1 MAKANKH
8 LDHLEDRII
17 LEGSQGGKDAIEVL
31 KKMGEMLSGKP
42 GPGLSVTTKWDGAPA
57 VVCGIDPSD
66 GRFFVGTKSVF
77 AKDAKVCKTQ
87 EDIVRFYGSGGGL
100 AAKLS
105 SALRFLPE
113 SVKKGILQGDL
124 MFTDDKKTESI
135 DGDRMITFR
144 PNTITYAA
152 NPNTEL
158 GKKITRAKLGIVFH
172 TKYTGDSLDNLN
184 ASFNVSPRD
193 FQTGGDVW
201 AERAEFQDISGA
213 ASLSQS
219 ERSQYDAFV
228 RRAEGSLKKAGDIA
242 DKIQSGKKTL
252 MIDTEFMKFFNN
264 YVKQGR
270 NIPSVE
276 KAYDDYIAHLNAEF
290 NKAYG
295 KVTTQKAI
303 NKKAEMWAEQ
313 IFFIIK
319 NKVDIKMLIATYMN
333 LQAAKFILV
342 EKMKKVSSL
351 RLFVDRGGGDYVAT
365 TPEGFVAIVND
376 KATKLI
382 DRMEF
387 SKLNFTIPKVWG

>member
-1 MAKANKH
+1 
-8 LDHLEDRII
+8 
-17 LEGSQGGKDAIEVL
+17 
-31 KKMGEMLSGKP
+31 
-42 GPGLSVTTKWDGAPA
+42 
-57 VVCGIDPSD
+57 
-66 GRFFVGTKSVF
+66 
-77 AKDAKVCKTQ
+77 
-87 EDIVRFYGSGGGL
+87 
-100 AAKLS
+100 
-105 SALRFLPE
+105 
-113 SVKKGILQGDL
+113 
-124 MFTDDKKTESI
+124 
-135 DGDRMITFR
+135 
-144 PNTITYAA
+144 
-152 NPNTEL
+152 
-158 GKKITRAKLGIVFH
+158 
-172 TKYTGDSLDNLN
+172 
-184 ASFNVSPRD
+184 
-193 FQTGGDVW
+193 
-201 AERAEFQDISGA
+201 
-213 ASLSQS
+213 
-219 ERSQYDAFV
+219 
-228 RRAEGSLKKAGDIA
+228 
-242 DKIQSGKKTL
+242 

-276 KAYDDYIAHLNAEF
+276 KAYDDYLAHLNAEF

-303 NKKAEMWAEQ
+303 NKKTEMWAEQ

>member
-17 LEGSQGGKDAIEVL
+17 LEGSQGGKDAIDVL
-31 KKMGEMLSGKP
+31 KKMGDMLSGKD
-42 GPGLSVTTKWDGAPA
+42 GPGVAVTTKWDGAPA
-57 VVCGIDPSD
+57 IVCGIDPED
-66 GRFFVGTKSVF
+66 GKFFVGTKSVF
-77 AKDAKVCKTQ
+77 AKDAKICKTQ

-105 SALRFLPE
+105 DSLRYLPS
-113 SVKKGILQGDL
+113 SVKQGILQGDL
-124 MFTDDKKTESI
+124 MFTNDKKIETI
-135 DGDRMITFR
+135 DNERMTTFR

-152 NPNTEL
+152 NPDTQL
-158 GKKITRAKLGIVFH
+158 GKDINRAKIGIVFH
-172 TKYTGDSLDNLN
+172 TKYTGDKMSNLD
-184 ASFNVSPRD
+184 ASFNVSKRD
-193 FQTGGDVW
+193 FTTGGDVW

-213 ASLSQS
+213 ASFSTPD
-219 ERSQYDAFV
+219 RNKYDAAI
-228 RRAEGSLKKAGDIA
+228 RMAEGSLKKAGRMA
-242 DKIQSGKKTL
+242 DMIQSGKKPL
-252 MIDTEFMKFFNN
+252 QMDTEFMKFFNN

-270 NIPSVE
+270 EIPSVQR
-276 KAYDDYIAHLNAEF
+276 AYDDYMKHLNDEF

-303 NKKAEMWAEQ
+303 NKKTEMWAAQ

-319 NKVDIKMLIATYMN
+319 NKDDMKMLIAAYMN
-333 LQAAKFILV
+333 LQKAKMMLV

-351 RLFVDRGGGDYVAT
+351 RLFVDRGGGDYEAT
-365 TPEGFVAIVND
+365 TPEGFVAIVNG

-387 SKLNFTIPKVWG
+387 SKLNFTIPKVW

>member
-1 MAKANKH
+1 
-8 LDHLEDRII
+8 
-17 LEGSQGGKDAIEVL
+17 
-31 KKMGEMLSGKP
+31 
-42 GPGLSVTTKWDGAPA
+42 
-57 VVCGIDPSD
+57 
-66 GRFFVGTKSVF
+66 
-77 AKDAKVCKTQ
+77 
-87 EDIVRFYGSGGGL
+87 
-100 AAKLS
+100 
-105 SALRFLPE
+105 
-113 SVKKGILQGDL
+113 
-124 MFTDDKKTESI
+124 MFTDDKKTEQI

-158 GKKITRAKLGIVFH
+158 GKKITRAKIGIVFH

-193 FQTGGDVW
+193 FQTGGDAW

-228 RRAEGSLKKAGDIA
+228 RRAEGSLKKAGAIA

-276 KAYDDYIAHLNAEF
+276 KAYDDYLAHLDSEF
-290 NKAYG
+290 SKAYG

-303 NKKAEMWAEQ
+303 NKKTEMWAEQ

-333 LQAAKFILV
+333 LPAAKFILV
-342 EKMKKVSSL
+342 GKMKKVSSL
-351 RLFVDRGGGDYVAT
+351 RLFVDRRGGDYVAT
-365 TPEGFVAIVND
+365 TPAGFVAIVND